1 MGKEQTRTL
10 TIRLNA
16 SETKQLA
23 SVLDQTGIG
32 FKYKYKQLEYSL
44 SCNNLFNKKDYSYTI
59 YNTLNTYSY
68 IYNIRSINVL
78 GSICFRF

>member
-23 SVLDQTGIG
+23 SVLDQTGIVCLQAKVHQSHLSVLY
-32 FKYKYKQLEYSL
+32 FKPS
-44 SCNNLFNKKDYSYTI
+44 
-59 YNTLNTYSY
+59 
-68 IYNIRSINVL
+68 
-78 GSICFRF
+78 